1 MSDLIFAPETKIGKV
16 TYTTKVTEADNKGKK
31 EKCIFITAE
40 HEDGRTQTITIF
52 AGDGAI
58 KNKFD
63 YQDKVVVDREGD
75 AFKVNTGYMN
85 NIFSKIA
92 GYEIDELEENTIED
106 PSAKATSTGFSLS
119 NDGAK
124 ITRVWELLDNSRYKD
139 KNRPKFLGEIPLAKP
154 EGYTENGAEWR
165 SDDKI
170 ITTKKPESDRAIEY
184 KGKLAELQGQKNAA
198 QTRLNQLNGRYGQV
212 VQDANTHGDWC
223 EGYNGAGNGTAIDM
237 LEKFV
242 KAIKKFYGI
251 LKAIANSILALNEE
265 YKDVADE
272 VKSTTTVI
280 PGTTYQPQGTGTKK
294 TDKTDKTEK
303 DDAVDND
310 KEDKEEETDTS
321 LSQKPESLEKAKEQ
335 TDKIIEETKDML
347 DHLDEE
353 SELLEPAT
361 NANNK
366 AKELK
371 EKLDEGEITIED
383 AQRELEKIKEEY
395 EKAKK
400 GNQERRIDNSQTIDE
415 N

>member
-31 EKCIFITAE
+31 EKCIFINAE
-40 HEDGRTQTITIF
+40 HEDGRTQTVTIF
-52 AGDGAI
+52 AGGGAV

-63 YQDKVVVDREGD
+63 YQDKVVVDRKGD

-92 GYEIDELEENTIED
+92 GNEIDELEENTIED

-124 ITRVWELLDNSRYKD
+124 ITRVWELLNNSKYKD
-139 KNRPKFLGEIPLAKP
+139 KNRPKFLGEVPLAKP
-154 EGYTENGAEWR
+154 EGYTENGAEWK
-165 SDDKI
+165 SDDKT
-170 ITTKKPESDRAIEY
+170 ITTKKPESKRAREY
-184 KGKLAELQGQKNAA
+184 KTKLAEIQAQKNAA
-198 QTRLNQLNGRYGQV
+198 QTRLNQLLARYGQV
-212 VQDANTHGDWC
+212 VQDANTHGYWC
-223 EGYNGAGNGTAIDM
+223 EGYNAAGNGTAIEM
-237 LEKFV
+237 HEKYVKEINRLNGVLETFE
-242 KAIKKFYGI
+242 
-251 LKAIANSILALNEE
+251 NSISALNEE

-294 TDKTDKTEK
+294 TDKTKE

-310 KEDKEEETDTS
+310 NDNEDEEEETDTS
-321 LSQKPESLEKAKEQ
+321 LSQKPESLEKAKKQ
-335 TDKIIEETKDML
+335 TDKIIEETKDMI

-353 SELLEPAT
+353 SELLEPART
-361 NANNK
+361 VNNK

-371 EKLDEGEITIED
+371 EKLDKDEITIEN

-400 GNQERRIDNSQTIDE
+400 GNQERKIDNSQTIDE